1 MKNNNFMMGYV
12 KQYLDGDINRFEFE
26 LDFDYLIMKK
36 FKQMCRENREY
47 AELFYDYI
55 SEAGVDAGKNLP
67 DDKFK
72 KLIKKQYNEVKDIAD
87 NGFS

>member
-1 MKNNNFMMGYV
+1 MKNINFMMEYV
-12 KQYLDGDINRFEFE
+12 KQYLDGNINRFEFE

-36 FKQMCRENREY
+36 HKQMCRENREY

-55 SEAGVDAGKNLP
+55 SESGVDAGKNLP

-87 NGFS
+87 NGFC